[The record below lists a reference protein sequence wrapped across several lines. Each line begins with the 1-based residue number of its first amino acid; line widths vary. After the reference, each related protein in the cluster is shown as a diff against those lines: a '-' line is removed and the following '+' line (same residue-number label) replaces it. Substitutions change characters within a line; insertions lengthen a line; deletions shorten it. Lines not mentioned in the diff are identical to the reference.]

1 MRRSG
6 RPLACAAVLALLLTG
21 CGGSD
26 DGNGSATGEGGGT
39 AEPAPS
45 AAAPADPS
53 VAPSVPPEASAAPP
67 VEGQPAIEGLEVL
80 AEDPSHEHVEGPV
93 EYDRIPPLGGP
104 HNPRWLA
111 CDVYDEPVPLE
122 FAVHSIEH
130 GGVWIAYAPD
140 LPAEQVEQLAELA
153 SLDEEYVLVAPQDGL
168 DSRVVAVTW
177 GAGLEASSAGDPRL
191 RQFVEAYAGG
201 PQGGEPGAPCRT
213 NGLSLDDALG
223 ALDG

>member
-1 MRRSG
+1 MRRSA
-6 RPLACAAVLALLLTG
+6 RPLACVALALLLTG

-26 DGNGSATGEGGGT
+26 DDTGSAAGGST
-39 AEPAPS
+39 APS
-45 AAAPADPS
+45 AAPPAEPS
-53 VAPSVPPEASAAPP
+53 AQASAAPEASAAPP
-67 VEGQPAIEGLEVL
+67 VDGQPAIEGLEVL
-80 AEDPSHEHVEGPV
+80 AEDPSHEHVEGPI

-140 LPAEQVEQLAELA
+140 LPAEQVEQLAQLA
-153 SLDEEYVLVAPQDGL
+153 ALNETTQEYVLVAPQDGL
-168 DSRVVAVTW
+168 DSRVVAVAW
-177 GAGLEASSAGDPRL
+177 GAGLEASSADDPRL
-191 RQFVEAYAGG
+191 QQFVEAYAGED
-201 PQGGEPGAPCRT
+201 QGGEPGAPCRT

>member
-1 MRRSG
+1 MPRSA
-6 RPLACAAVLALLLTG
+6 RPLACAAVALLLTA
-21 CGGSD
+21 CGASD
-26 DGNGSATGEGGGT
+26 DPGPAGEGGGT
-39 AEPAPS
+39 PTPA
-45 AAAPADPS
+45 PS
-53 VAPSVPPEASAAPP
+53 VAPSVEGSVPPAPSAAPP
-67 VEGQPAIEGLEVL
+67 VDGQPAIEGLEVL

-93 EYDRIPPLGGP
+93 EYDRVPPLGGP

-130 GGVWIAYAPD
+130 GAVWIAYAPD
-140 LPAEQVEQLAELA
+140 LPAEQVEQLAGLA
-153 SLDEEYVLVAPQDGL
+153 GLDEKTEEYVLVAPQDGL

-177 GAGLEASSAGDPRL
+177 GAGLEASSVDDPRL
-191 RQFVEAYAGG
+191 EQFVRAYAGG
-201 PQGGEPGAPCRT
+201 DQGGEPGAPCRT